1 MLTHQLQGAFEDAYE
16 KAAASSKP
24 DDWMNAALLG
34 KQFSNAYRKL
44 SDSPAC
50 AWECA
55 SPTNARHQMAFVTT
69 KLPTME
75 HYLSQGW
82 TVTPL
87 FRCPSPALVNV
98 LATIERV
105 REFDAA
111 DSLASVKDLE
121 GKTQDAARYRQLRRG
136 QKFSVIDGVGND
148 LRADE
153 LDAAVDAA
161 IVAME
166 TKHAAE

>member
-1 MLTHQLQGAFEDAYE
+1 MLTHQLQGAFEGAYE
-16 KAAASSKP
+16 KAAASCKP
-24 DDWMNAALLG
+24 EDWMNAALLG

-44 SDSPAC
+44 SNSPAC
-50 AWECA
+50 AWECV
-55 SPTNARHQMAFVTT
+55 SPKDARHQMAFVTT
-69 KLPTME
+69 KRPTME
-75 HYLSQGW
+75 HYSAQGW

-105 REFDAA
+105 REFEAA
-111 DSLASVKDLE
+111 DSHACVKHLE
-121 GKTQDAARYRQLRRG
+121 EQAQDAARYRQLRRG

-153 LDAAVDAA
+153 LDTAVDAA

-166 TKHAAE
+166 TKHATE